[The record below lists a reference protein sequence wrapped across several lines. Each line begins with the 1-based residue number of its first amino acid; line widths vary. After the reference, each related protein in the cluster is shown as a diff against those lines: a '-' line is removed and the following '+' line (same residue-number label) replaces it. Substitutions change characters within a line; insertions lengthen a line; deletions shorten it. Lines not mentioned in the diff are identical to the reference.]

1 MAMKFCP
8 ECGKPLILT
17 PLEGRERPTCAV
29 DTGGCGFIDF
39 GLYSLG
45 VGGLVVSEENGIR
58 RALLIQRNQEP
69 NRGAWTIPGGFVASD
84 ETAEIAVLRE
94 IKEETGLDCEL
105 MGLVGYRNRSD
116 PRRNDSYV
124 VFLLRTVGGTLI
136 NKPTDEITTA
146 GFYSLE
152 EMDNLSRLAPLSRTL
167 AEAAIRERLC
177 VLHALRVTSLLT
189 NVPPMTLF
197 MG

>member
-1 MAMKFCP
+1 MKFCP
-8 ECGKPLILT
+8 ECGKALILL

-39 GLYSLG
+39 GRYSLG
-45 VGGLVVSEENGIR
+45 VGGLVISEENGIR

-84 ETAEIAVLRE
+84 ETAEIAVVRE
-94 IKEETGLDCEL
+94 VKEETGLECEVV
-105 MGLVGYRNRSD
+105 GLVGYRNRSE

-124 VFLLRTVGGTLI
+124 VFLLRRVGGNLTSE
-136 NKPTDEITTA
+136 PTDEIMTA
-146 GFYSLE
+146 RYYSPE
-152 EMDNLSRLAPLSRTL
+152 EMDRLTRLAPLSRTL
-167 AEAAIRERLC
+167 AEAAIRETLY
-177 VLHALRVTSLLT
+177 VLHASRVTSLLPG
-189 NVPPMTLF
+189 VPPMTLF